1 MSLYLSGCPLWLG
14 TFLLV
19 ILPSI
24 AAMGG
29 ILLVRRW
36 IGFERLRSNNEVAG
50 FKFATV
56 GVIYAVLLAFAV
68 IIAWERFSDAE
79 SAVVHEAGSA
89 ATLYRLVGGPEQE
102 AGETRAALANHLK
115 LAIAEDW
122 PRMAAEQE
130 SREVTAAL
138 NALYAS
144 ALRLA
149 QSGARPAAVVVQVFN
164 QLDGITQA
172 RRSRVHLALGIV
184 PTMVWGVL
192 IVGALLTVGFT
203 FFFGTPN
210 VGAQVGMTGIL
221 SIIVFMGLYVIVS
234 LDHPFT
240 GPVHVDSEPLQ
251 AVLADFGS

>member
-1 MSLYLSGCPLWLG
+1 VSLFLAGCPLWLG

-19 ILPSI
+19 ILPTI
-24 AAMGG
+24 AAMCGMV
-29 ILLVRRW
+29 LVRHW
-36 IGFERLRSNNEVAG
+36 IGFEYLRINNEVAG

-68 IIAWERFSDAE
+68 IVAWERFSDAE
-79 SAVVHEAGSA
+79 AAVVHEAGSA
-89 ATLYRLVGGPEQE
+89 ATLYRLAAGPEPE
-102 AGETRAALANHLK
+102 ASETRAALSNYLK
-115 LAIAEDW
+115 LAIAVDW
-122 PRMAAEQE
+122 PRMAAERE
-130 SREVTAAL
+130 SREVTTAL

-172 RRSRVHLALGIV
+172 RRSRLHLALGIV

-192 IVGALLTVGFT
+192 VVGALLTVGFT
-203 FFFGTPN
+203 FFFGTAN
-210 VGAQVGMTGIL
+210 LKAQVMMTGSL

-240 GPVHVDSEPLQ
+240 GSVHVESGPLQ
-251 AVLADFGS
+251 AVLEDFGG

>member
-1 MSLYLSGCPLWLG
+1 MWLG

-19 ILPSI
+19 ALPTV
-24 AAMGG
+24 AAGCG
-29 ILLVRRW
+29 SLLVRRW
-36 IGFERLRSNNEVAG
+36 IGFERLRNNNEVAG

-89 ATLYRLVGGPEQE
+89 ATLYRLAAGPDPE
-102 AGETRAALANHLK
+102 ASETRAALANYLR
-115 LAIAEDW
+115 LAIAQDW

-138 NALYAS
+138 NALYTS
-144 ALRLA
+144 AMRLA

-172 RRSRVHLALGIV
+172 RRNRLQLALGIV
-184 PTMVWGVL
+184 PTMVWEVL
-192 IVGALLTVGFT
+192 IVGAILTVGFT
-203 FFFGTPN
+203 FFFGTRN
-210 VGAQVGMTGIL
+210 AGAQVLMTGIL
-221 SIIVFMGLYVIVS
+221 AIIVFMGLYVIVS

-240 GPVHVDSEPLQ
+240 GPVHVESEPLQ
-251 AVLADFGS
+251 AVLADLGR

>member
-1 MSLYLSGCPLWLG
+1 MSLFLAGCPLWLG
-14 TFLLV
+14 SFLLV
-19 ILPSI
+19 ILPTA
-24 AAMGG
+24 AAMCG
-29 ILLVRRW
+29 IVLVRHW
-36 IGFERLRSNNEVAG
+36 IGFEHLRSNNEVAG

-89 ATLYRLVGGPEQE
+89 ATLYRLVGGPEPE
-102 AGETRAALANHLK
+102 ASETRAALANYLK
-115 LAIAEDW
+115 LAVAQDW
-122 PRMAAEQE
+122 PRMAAKQE
-130 SREVTAAL
+130 SREANAAL

-149 QSGARPAAVVVQVFN
+149 QSGGRPAPVVAQVFN

-172 RRSRVHLALGIV
+172 RRSRLQLALGIV

-210 VGAQVGMTGIL
+210 LAAQVMMTGIL

-240 GPVHVDSEPLQ
+240 GPTHVDSEPLEV
-251 AVLADFGS
+251 VLADFR